1 MADVKVQKVA
11 RPEDRKLPVF
21 EEMERMLQRIRDRAF
36 EVFAERGFKIGNALQ
51 DWLTAER
58 ELCWPEAKF
67 TEGNRQYVL
76 SVALAGYDPKDVTVT
91 ATPRE
96 LIVSAKAD
104 AAHKGKAKDEKVC
117 WSEFRDGDVCRR
129 IDLPTDIKVDEVSAS
144 MSNGLLKIVAP
155 RAQHA
160 IAVVPVSAAA

>member
-11 RPEDRKLPVF
+11 REEDRRLPVF
-21 EEMERMLQRIRDRAF
+21 DEMERMLQRIRDRAF
-36 EVFAERGFKIGNALQ
+36 EVFAERGFKVGDALE

-58 ELCWPEAKF
+58 ELCWPEAKLI
-67 TEGNRQYVL
+67 EGDQQYAL

-96 LIVSAKAD
+96 LIVSARTEAE
-104 AAHKGKAKDEKVC
+104 HKGKTKDEKVC
-117 WSEFRDGDVCRR
+117 WSEFRANDVYRR
-129 IDLPTDIKVDEVSAS
+129 IDLPADIKVGEVSAS

-155 RAQHA
+155 KAQHA
-160 IAVVPVSAAA
+160 VAVVPVSAAA